1 MSIQKKSATDT
12 SLHLFSVPSVSSV
25 LKQAL
30 SPAEILPGSPQSS
43 SFASFFPAGDASDF
57 STRLRRARL
66 GIIVA
71 LTAVV
76 MIFVSYSS
84 AYIVRQGLPTLDPA
98 TGTLVRDWLP
108 LQLPSFLLI
117 NTLVLLVSTLTMEL
131 ARRQAVRVALASG
144 KIYSSGASRADANSM
159 PWLALTAIL
168 GLSFLAGQWLVW
180 RELAAHGFYVA
191 TSPSSSFFYLLTGMH
206 GIHLFGGILA
216 LLIAGAAS
224 LLRKETTTAAIVV
237 DATAWYW
244 HFMTFLWVYILCLL
258 EFAR

>member
-1 MSIQKKSATDT
+1 MA
-12 SLHLFSVPSVSSV
+12 SVPTTTSVNTAQV
-25 LKQAL
+25 LLAGGARPDQSAL
-30 SPAEILPGSPQSS
+30 D
-43 SFASFFPAGDASDF
+43 FPA
-57 STRLRRARL
+57 RLRRARL

-71 LTAVV
+71 LTGVV

-84 AYIVRQGLPTLDPA
+84 AYVVRQGLPTLDPS

-108 LQLPSFLLI
+108 LQLPNFLLV

-131 ARRQAVRVALASG
+131 ARRQAVRVALAAGNVSNPVTRNDTD
-144 KIYSSGASRADANSM
+144 KM

-180 RELAAHGFYVA
+180 RELAARGFYVA
-191 TSPSSSFFYLLTGMH
+191 TSPSSSFFYLLTGVH

-216 LLIAGAAS
+216 LLAAGAISLWRKSAAS
-224 LLRKETTTAAIVV
+224 SAVVV

-244 HFMTFLWVYILCLL
+244 HFMTVLWVYILCLL
-258 EFAR
+258 EFAP